1 MEHRLISSKKNSAYG
16 DYGTMLDEAICYAT
30 KADALLQDLFLIE
43 DYCGS
48 YQQVRDC
55 LSTFHSLAGEL
66 LNVSG
71 DLLKCF
77 QPRYFN
83 CVDKSYLCLLRPATS
98 SSCNERLAAYMLTL
112 DICESPQQLRFFIQ
126 SLNHL
131 YIDISKN
138 LNCLHF
144 AHSEYR
150 KECS

>member
-1 MEHRLISSKKNSAYG
+1 MGHKSSPSERSSSLHHYG
-16 DYGTMLDEAICYAT
+16 AMLNDAICYAT

-43 DYCGS
+43 DYCGA
-48 YQQVRDC
+48 YQQVTDC
-55 LSTFHSLAGEL
+55 LSTFHSMAQEL
-66 LNVSG
+66 LKVSRA
-71 DLLKCF
+71 LLEAF
-77 QPRYFN
+77 HPRYFN

-112 DICESPQQLRFFIQ
+112 NICESPQQLRFFIQ